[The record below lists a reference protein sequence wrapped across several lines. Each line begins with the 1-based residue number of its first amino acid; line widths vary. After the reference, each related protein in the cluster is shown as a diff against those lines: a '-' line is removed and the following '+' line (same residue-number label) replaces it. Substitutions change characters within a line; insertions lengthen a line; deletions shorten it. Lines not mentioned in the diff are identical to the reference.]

1 VRTFAA
7 LLAFFAIFIIAWL
20 ALVPVGVFVVDWM
33 GSTDEAA
40 LGLVLFVAPVI
51 AYLPPSSSE
60 CSSLLG
66 ARSPGEVPIWSI
78 AGAAQGPRLRYK
90 KE

>member
-1 VRTFAA
+1 LRTFAA
-7 LLAFFAIFIIAWL
+7 LLIFFATFIVAWL

-51 AYLPPSSSE
+51 AYLAAIA
-60 CSSLLG
+60 CG
-66 ARSPGEVPIWSI
+66 AFVIARRSQPETNP
-78 AGAAQGPRLRYK
+78 
-90 KE
+90 